1 MSDLSVNSFS
11 PGQRWVSNTE
21 AELGLGIIVDSD
33 ERMVE
38 ISFPAVGER
47 RHYAINNAPLNRVIY
62 HKGDE
67 VSTID
72 NQRFTVE
79 LVEED
84 EGILL
89 YAGLTESGDE
99 VSVSELELTSFIQF
113 SAPKDRLFAG
123 QLDSPRSFSLRYRTL
138 QELEAIGQQ
147 PVQGLSGAR
156 VQLLPHQLYIAEQ
169 VASRYAPRVLLADEV
184 GLGKT
189 IEAGMVI
196 HKQLFTGMA
205 ERVLI
210 VLPDSLVHQWLVEML
225 RRFNLSFSI
234 IDKARCEALE
244 DDENPFES
252 GQLIIT
258 QLSFLSD
265 NKERLA
271 DALAC
276 DWDLLVVDEAHHL
289 EWSQEGPSIEYQC
302 IQRLAEHSRGLLLLT
317 ATPEQL
323 GIEGHFARLQL
334 LDPDRYP
341 SLEQYLA
348 EEESYTAVNQL
359 VMALQNGEALND
371 SNAQQLQQWLGEH
384 QWSHY
389 QQLNGE
395 PEKAAQYAIARIL
408 DQHGTGR
415 VLMRNTR
422 DNIAGFPSRQLLP
435 YAIEKPAGWVD
446 DHQQLEQGLD
456 GVLQAEHQWGLSW
469 LNHDA
474 RVQWLKDWLKEH
486 RHEKT
491 LLICHHADTALDL
504 ESHIRLRIGLASAVF
519 HEGMSLLERDRA
531 AAYFADPEDGADI
544 LICSEIGSEGR
555 NFQFAQH
562 LILFDLP
569 NNPDLLEQRIGRLD
583 RIGQENTVK
592 IHVPYYQDTAQE
604 VLLNWYHQGLNAFEH
619 ACPGAHHLRQQFG
632 SALEA
637 ALTNAEDD
645 HSALNQQTAEARI
658 ALNAKL
664 AEGRNH
670 LLELSSFDKS
680 HAEELVEN
688 ISDHEN
694 DGELLDY
701 LESVFDSYGVDS
713 EAHSDATLIMRP
725 GDHMREGHFPGLPE
739 DGFTGT
745 VSRQKA
751 LHRDDMQF
759 LSWEHPMVVGA
770 MDMIRTGDKGNTCI
784 CSIKLPPLK
793 AGNLL
798 LEAIFTMAAQAP
810 KHLQLNRYM
819 PVQAVRIVVDAND
832 KDFSNIIQVEHFNK
846 LGQKIPKRTAQEI
859 ARQGREAITSL
870 IDKAQEM
877 AAPEQE
883 KQRQSALDKANQQLG
898 DEIER
903 LQALAQVNPNIRQE
917 EVEHLIEKR
926 ELIRESIANAQ
937 LNLDAIRIALTT

>member
-1 MSDLSVNSFS
+1 MSELSVNSFC

-21 AELGLGIIVDSD
+21 AELGLGIIVDAD

-47 RHYAINNAPLNRVIY
+47 RHYAISNAPLNRVIY
-62 HKGDE
+62 HKGDS

-72 NQRFTVE
+72 NQLFTIE
-79 LVEED
+79 HIEED
-84 EGILL
+84 EGILI
-89 YAGLTESGDE
+89 YAGLTANGEE
-99 VSVSELELTSFIQF
+99 VNISELELTSFIQF

-123 QLDSPRSFSLRYRTL
+123 QLDSPKSFALRYRTL
-138 QELEAIGQQ
+138 QELETIGQQ

-189 IEAGMVI
+189 IEAGMII

-234 IDKARCEALE
+234 IDQARCEAIE
-244 DDENPFES
+244 DNENPFES
-252 GQLIIT
+252 SQLIIT
-258 QLSFLSD
+258 QLSFLTE
-265 NKERLA
+265 NPERLQE
-271 DALAC
+271 ALAC

-289 EWSQEGPSIEYQC
+289 EWSESGPSQEYQC
-302 IQRLAEHSRGLLLLT
+302 VQQLAEHSRGLLLLT

-341 SLEQYLA
+341 SLEQYLT
-348 EEESYTAVNQL
+348 EEESYTDVNHL
-359 VMALQNGEALND
+359 VMALQKGEALSDAAVN
-371 SNAQQLQQWLGEH
+371 QLQEWLGEH

-389 QQLNGE
+389 QQLIGE

-422 DNIAGFPSRQLLP
+422 DNIAGFPSRKLLP
-435 YAIEKPAGWVD
+435 YPLPKPADWRD
-446 DHQQLEQGLD
+446 DFSQLERGLD

-469 LNHDA
+469 LNHDD
-474 RVQWLKDWLKEH
+474 RVQWLKDWLKQH

-504 ESHIRLRIGLASAVF
+504 ESHIRLRVGLASAVF

-531 AAYFADPEDGADI
+531 AAYFADQEDGADI

-569 NNPDLLEQRIGRLD
+569 SNPDLLEQRIGRLD
-583 RIGQENTVK
+583 RIGQENTVQ

-632 SALEA
+632 DTLDQ
-637 ALTNAEDD
+637 ALTNAGAE
-645 HSALNQQTAEARI
+645 HSQLHQQTAEARD

-670 LLELSSFDKS
+670 LLELSSFNQE
-680 HAEELVEN
+680 HADELVQN
-688 ISDHEN
+688 ISEHEN

-713 EAHSDATLIMRP
+713 EGHSEATLIMRP

-770 MDMIRTGDKGNTCI
+770 MDMIRSGDKGNTCI

-798 LEAIFTMAAQAP
+798 LEAIFTMSYQAP
-810 KHLQLNRYM
+810 KHLQLSRYM
-819 PVQAVRIVVDAND
+819 PVQAVRVVVDAND
-832 KDFSNIIQVEHFNK
+832 KDFSNIIKVEHFNQ

-870 IDKAQEM
+870 IDKAEQM

-883 KQRQSALDKANQQLG
+883 KQRQAALDRANDQLG
-898 DEIER
+898 EEIER

-917 EVEHLIEKR
+917 EVEHLITKR
-926 ELIRESIANAQ
+926 DAIREAIASAQ